1 MITSYKP
8 AVRYVTV
15 PSPNDIDYH
24 ELIDLQVVYFGQI
37 EEISKQDFPCANQYF
52 EILYLTSGSC
62 TCKADFEEYE
72 VNEHNFGFIR
82 PGQIHQI
89 LWSNDACGYIL
100 RFTTEFLQ
108 TSVEKSIFFNQ
119 TTFTRFSGLSK
130 IKIDIFLKS
139 DLNQI
144 FEKMKREF
152 DALLNFKHET
162 FRLEIISGLLKVI
175 LVSISGII
183 ISQQNRDPETSCVT
197 NRFFLLLEKKY
208 KTYKTANEY
217 ADELAVTRGYLN
229 ESLKKKAGFTTT
241 YFIQQRIITEA
252 KRLTIYSDI
261 TLKEIAFRLGF
272 EDLSHFSKFFKKATG
287 STFTEYKK
295 KALAVM

>member
-8 AVRYVTV
+8 ASRYIPVETL
-15 PSPNDIDYH
+15 PDINH
-24 ELIDLQVVYFGQI
+24 QELINLQTICYGKV
-37 EEISKQDFPCANQYF
+37 EEIFHQTFPCANHYF
-52 EILYLTSGSC
+52 EIIYLTSGSC
-62 TCKADFEEYE
+62 ICKADFEEYE

-89 LWSNDACGYIL
+89 VWSNDASGYIL

-119 TTFTRFSGLSK
+119 TTFTRFSGLFK
-130 IKIDIFLKS
+130 IKIDLILKN
-139 DLNQI
+139 DLTQI

-152 DALLNFKHET
+152 NALLNFKQEI

-208 KTYKTANEY
+208 KTFKTANEY
-217 ADELAVTRGYLN
+217 ADALAVTRGYLN
-229 ESLKKKAGFTTT
+229 ESLKRRAGFTTS
-241 YFIQQRIITEA
+241 YFIHQRIITEA

-261 TLKEIAFRLGF
+261 TLKEIAFQLGF
-272 EDLSHFSKFFKKATG
+272 DDLSHFSKFFKKATG
-287 STFTEYKK
+287 LTFTEYKK
-295 KALAVM
+295 KALTVT

>member
-1 MITSYKP
+1 MITANKP
-8 AVRYVTV
+8 VNRYIPVQ
-15 PSPNDIDYH
+15 PPLDFKYQ
-24 ELIDLQVVYFGQI
+24 ELIELQMINYGQI
-37 EEISKQDFPCANQYF
+37 QVNSRPSIPYSNHYF
-52 EILYLTSGSC
+52 EIIYITNGSC
-62 TCKADFEEYE
+62 ICKADFESYE

-89 LWSNDACGYIL
+89 LLGTDTRGYVL
-100 RFTTEFLQ
+100 RFTPEFLQ
-108 TSVEKSIFFNQ
+108 TSVEKSVFFNP
-119 TTFTRFSGLSK
+119 TTFMRFSALSK
-130 IKIDIFLKS
+130 IKIDILLKH
-139 DLNQI
+139 DLTLI
-144 FEKMKREF
+144 FEKMKREY
-152 DALLNFKHET
+152 DTLLNLKHET
-162 FRLEIISGLLKVI
+162 YRLEIIGGLLKVV

-208 KTYKTANEY
+208 KIFKTANEY

-229 ESLKKKAGFTTT
+229 ESLKKKAGFTTS

-261 TLKEIAFRLGF
+261 TLKEIAYQLGF

-287 STFTEYKK
+287 LTFTEYKK
-295 KALAVM
+295 KALAVT